1 MDTLRHRRPDNPL
14 YSLPATSTTV
24 NLSTELGFF
33 RLIDLYP
40 GQWNDEIH
48 CTLKYYN
55 RIRDRYPPYKALSYV
70 WGRPRRNPP
79 EILVNDYKI
88 KVTANL
94 ETALKHLRDQ
104 EERVTLWIDAL
115 CIDQSN
121 TEERSSQVAQ
131 MREIYSN
138 ASEVIIF
145 LGNGLDYSKQ
155 HSKSSGDLRPLKRF
169 DVGTLDASAAID
181 AWKASPLKTPVQA
194 HEIFSFLA
202 VVAQCLSCSDLFK
215 FLADFPQDHLT
226 QLSEALRRTLLVSWW
241 DRIWVVQEAVVAKQL
256 TVRYGNVEISW
267 ELLVEVATV
276 LHDWESSY
284 AGHPSYIPTS
294 DLKVFNL
301 FSRVSNL
308 HHFRENWRM
317 SQETDLLS
325 LMRYFGHR
333 KASDDRDRVYA
344 LLGLCN
350 QTTAI
355 RPNYGLDVKDVFMA
369 PIIETIRN
377 TKSLSVLYGDH
388 SRKTRRDIPSWVP
401 DWSTE
406 LDENQRQR
414 ATLSSLFNASNGVMP
429 IFITDKSKPSKH
441 ESIKREMALILDSL
455 KAEVDTRAL
464 LREELAQKLRCLNTK
479 STSPEIEEIKHL
491 CEALADYCHKDG
503 QRDLPKY
510 GLIHHSGHSLAVHG
524 IKIAKVSKI
533 TEPLYAPDRNS
544 TVEVLKRWREI
555 AMTRPRAYFRQNSAK
570 ENFLKTIL
578 SDAAYFRG
586 ASLKR
591 LDTKNTKALLW
602 WLDRTIS
609 PDSRGQDEDRYRSYI
624 NTIFGHFGHFTDIMR
639 LSATNRTLFS
649 NEPDYTVWNLA
660 KFESVGLG
668 PMLIKEGDEIF
679 ILPGSNLPL
688 VLRPV
693 DFCDSH
699 GHSRLVRKY
708 QLVGDCFL
716 QGVMDGELGFPGGD
730 ILDYLDYL
738 TKLSYGYWKGFGH
751 TRSILDM
758 EFSTYMKSS
767 GSEIPF
773 ADWKFSEKG
782 MSFEAGRYFAS
793 PGDYHSALFED
804 FEARVGDLV
813 ALEIV

>member
-1 MDTLRHRRPDNPL
+1 MDTLRHRMPDNPL
-14 YSLPATSTTV
+14 YSLPATSSTV
-24 NLSTELGFF
+24 NLSTEPGFF
-33 RLIDLYP
+33 RLIDLSP

-48 CTLKYYN
+48 CTLTYYN
-55 RIRDRYPPYKALSYV
+55 RLRDRYPPYQALSYV

-79 EILVNDYKI
+79 EILVNGYKI

-94 ETALKHLRDQ
+94 ETALKYLRDH

-155 HSKSSGDLRPLKRF
+155 HSKSPGDLRPFKRF
-169 DVGTLDASAAID
+169 EVGTVDASAAID
-181 AWKASPLKTPVQA
+181 AWKASPLKTPIQA
-194 HEIFSFLA
+194 YEIFSFLTA
-202 VVAQCLSCSDLFK
+202 VAQCLRCSDLFK
-215 FLADFPQDHLT
+215 FLADFPPDHLT

-267 ELLVEVATV
+267 GLLAEVATL

-284 AGHPSYIPTS
+284 TGHPSYIPTS
-294 DLKVFNL
+294 DLKVFKL

-308 HHFRENWRM
+308 DHFRENWRR
-317 SQETDLLS
+317 SQGIDLLS
-325 LMRYFGHR
+325 LMRHFGHR

-355 RPNYGLDVKDVFMA
+355 RPDYWLDVKEVFMA
-369 PIIETIRN
+369 PVIETIRN

-414 ATLSSLFNASNGVMP
+414 ATLSSLFNASKGVTP
-429 IFITDKSKPSKH
+429 IFITDTSKTFKH
-441 ESIKREMALILDSL
+441 ESIKREMALLLDSL

-464 LREELAQKLRCLNTK
+464 LREELAQKLRGLNTK
-479 STSPEIEEIKHL
+479 STSPEIEEIGHL

-524 IKIAKVSKI
+524 VKIATVSQI
-533 TEPLYAPDRNS
+533 TEPLYASSDRNS
-544 TVEVLKRWREI
+544 TVEVLKRWRET
-555 AMTRPRAYFRQNSAK
+555 MTRSKARIYPSFQA
-570 ENFLKTIL
+570 NFLKTIL
-578 SDAAYFRG
+578 SDAADFGR
-586 ASLKR
+586 AWLKR
-591 LDTKNTKALLW
+591 LNTKDTKALLW
-602 WLDRTIS
+602 WLNRTLS
-609 PDSRGQDEDRYRSYI
+609 QNSREEDEDPCRSRI
-624 NTIFGHFGHFTDIMR
+624 NTTFGHFGHFTDLMR
-639 LSATNRTLFS
+639 LSTTNRTFFLTKPYYS
-649 NEPDYTVWNLA
+649 NWSMAT
-660 KFESVGLG
+660 FENVGLG
-668 PMLIKEGDEIF
+668 PMLIKEGDEIY

-693 DFCDSH
+693 SYCNSQ
-699 GHSRLVRKY
+699 GHSGLVRKY
-708 QLVGDCFL
+708 QLIGDCFL
-716 QGVMDGELGFPGGD
+716 QGVMDGELGSTGGN

-751 TRSILDM
+751 TRSILD
-758 EFSTYMKSS
+758 EQFSEYMKSF
-767 GSEIPF
+767 GSEIP
-773 ADWKFSEKG
+773 AGKWRFSEKG

-804 FEARVGDLV
+804 VEARVGDLV

>member
-1 MDTLRHRRPDNPL
+1 MDTSRHRVPNSPL
-14 YSLPATSTTV
+14 YSLPATS
-24 NLSTELGFF
+24 SAAISSKEPGFF
-33 RLIDLYP
+33 RLIDLSP
-40 GQWNDEIH
+40 GQWDDEIH
-48 CTLKYYN
+48 CALKYYN
-55 RIRDRYPPYKALSYV
+55 RLHDRYPPYKALSYV
-70 WGRPRRNPP
+70 WGRARRNPP

-94 ETALKHLRDQ
+94 ETALKHLREQ
-104 EERVTLWIDAL
+104 ENRVTLWIDAL

-155 HSKSSGDLRPLKRF
+155 HSKSSRDLRPLKRF
-169 DVGTLDASAAID
+169 EVGTLDASAAID

-194 HEIFSFLA
+194 QEIFSFLT
-202 VVAQCLSCSDLFK
+202 VVAQCLSSSDLFK
-215 FLADFPQDHLT
+215 FLEDFPQDHLT

-267 ELLVEVATV
+267 GLLAEVATL
-276 LHDWESSY
+276 LHDWKSSY

-294 DLKVFNL
+294 DLKVLNL
-301 FSRVSNL
+301 FSRVSDL
-308 HHFRENWRM
+308 DHFRENWRR
-317 SQETDLLS
+317 SQGIDLLS
-325 LMRYFGHR
+325 LMRHFGHR

-355 RPNYGLDVKDVFMA
+355 RPDYWLDVKEVFMA

-414 ATLSSLFNASNGVMP
+414 AVLSSLFDASKGVTP
-429 IFITDKSKPSKH
+429 IFITDTSKPFKH
-441 ESIKREMALILDSL
+441 GSIKREMALLLDSL

-464 LREELAQKLRCLNTK
+464 LREELAPKLRCLNTK

-491 CEALADYCHKDG
+491 CEALADYCHKGG

-524 IKIAKVSKI
+524 IKIATVSQV
-533 TEPLYAPDRNS
+533 TEPLYASSDRNS
-544 TVEVLKRWREI
+544 TADVLKRWRKVAISGVHFDEN
-555 AMTRPRAYFRQNSAK
+555 Q

-578 SDAAYFRG
+578 SDAADFGR
-586 ASLKR
+586 AWLKR
-591 LDTKNTKALLW
+591 LNTKDTKALLW
-602 WLDRTIS
+602 WLDQTILPNSREEDNILYRT
-609 PDSRGQDEDRYRSYI
+609 YI
-624 NTIFGHFGHFTDIMR
+624 DAKFGHFHHFTDVMR
-639 LSATNRTLFS
+639 LSATNRTLF
-649 NEPDYTVWNLA
+649 ELHYHQLEMA
-660 KFESVGLG
+660 KFESIGLG
-668 PMLIKEGDEIF
+668 PMLIKEGDEIY

-716 QGVMDGELGFPGGD
+716 QGVMDGELGSPGGT
-730 ILDYLDYL
+730 ILDYLDYM
-738 TKLSYGYWKGFGH
+738 TKLTYGYWKGFGH
-751 TRSILDM
+751 TRSILDRQ
-758 EFSTYMKSS
+758 FSKYMSSS
-767 GSEIPF
+767 GSEIPSTEGR
-773 ADWKFSEKG
+773 FSEKG

-793 PGDYHSALFED
+793 PGDYHSAF
-804 FEARVGDLV
+804 FGRFKTQPGDLV
-813 ALEIV
+813 TLEIV